1 MGLRPRFKTPV
12 SQARDKLIAYA
23 MRPLMV
29 FKPRTRFLIAC
40 SALVLLTTLLL
51 LTNRGS
57 SFNESY
63 KLGEVLGRSI
73 VVPTDLTAVDQAE
86 TERRKNIAR
95 ETSRPVFNYDSSRA
109 ETSVQSFRSDWND
122 LKVQSEEGQSKSL
135 VWSGEGGSAVAQAI
149 AAHKFNEADLDRIAS
164 ILRDS
169 SAGYIYDDAEADR
182 LQREIVLIDVRNSSS
197 PVIVPA
203 PRTGMKALSTA
214 RRTLEQRIVN

>member
-1 MGLRPRFKTPV
+1 MGLRPRFKSPL
-12 SQARDKLIAYA
+12 SQSRDKIIAYL

-40 SALVLLTTLLL
+40 SVLVLLTTLLL

-57 SFNESY
+57 TFNENY

-73 VVPTDLTAVDQAE
+73 VAPTDLTAVDQAE
-86 TERRKNIAR
+86 TERRKNTAR
-95 ETSRPVFNYDSSRA
+95 ETTRPVFNFDSSRA
-109 ETSVQSFRSDWND
+109 ETSVQSFRSDWDD
-122 LKVQSEEGQSKSL
+122 LKAQSSDGQSKSL
-135 VWSGEGGSAVAQAI
+135 VWSGEGGPEVAKAI
-149 AAHKFNEADLDRIAS
+149 AAHNFNEADLDRIAS

-182 LQREIVLIDVRNSSS
+182 LQREIMLVDVRNSRS
-197 PVIVPA
+197 PVIMPA

-214 RRTLEQRIVN
+214 